1 MFYAVTLVGFV
12 STNVKQRSTCLF
24 VFPTRNLNIINTF
37 FFHSLDASDRDARN
51 SADPCKR
58 RRTKFTTAKC
68 VVCMCA
74 RRVRIE
80 RGQSWPPVVVSVSTK
95 MAEDTNKTESE
106 AEKNEGSEEL
116 TLEVFKDCIEKFS
129 RKIEED
135 TCRYVRCT
143 LSSFVSHQS

>member
-1 MFYAVTLVGFV
+1 MIVMHEI
-12 STNVKQRSTCLF
+12 Q
-24 VFPTRNLNIINTF
+24 PI
-37 FFHSLDASDRDARN
+37 HASVDARSSRPPSVS
-51 SADPCKR
+51 SA
-58 RRTKFTTAKC
+58 C
-68 VVCMCA
+68 VPAVSGLNEDRA
-74 RRVRIE
+74 D
-80 RGQSWPPVVVSVSTK
+80 PVVVSVRTK

-143 LSSFVSHQS
+143 LSSFVSHQSYVVKARNPGV